1 MRTLDSKIIPVSS
14 LSPSISLQKIESI
27 SREHNNDSGVAQFE
41 TSQYFAQWVTLIL
54 RLVLVG
60 LDTHK
65 RYQADNGHKT
75 VTIQKTEQQ
84 EDTSSSRKDEKEL
97 LEKDK
102 YEQQEEEGPEEEE
115 EDEEEEEEEEDDGE
129 EEEDMGK
136 LFKAYL
142 SGPRVYCCHNCATH
156 LAEHEDIVST
166 SFHGRCGRAFLFA
179 NV

>member
-27 SREHNNDSGVAQFE
+27 SRKHNNDSGVAQLE
-41 TSQYFAQWVTLIL
+41 TSQCFAQWVTLIL
-54 RLVLVG
+54 RLALVG
-60 LDTHK
+60 LDAHK

-84 EDTSSSRKDEKEL
+84 EDASNSRKDEEEP

-102 YEQQEEEGPEEEE
+102 CERQEEEEQQEDE
-115 EDEEEEEEEEDDGE
+115 EDEEEEEEDDGE

-136 LFKAYL
+136 LFKAHL

-156 LAEHEDIVST
+156 LTEHEDIVST